1 LAFKITREAIIR
13 GLGSDIARVLPD
25 VLEYRFVKVNIKLDN
40 EERAIWIYTGRQR
53 DYVLVPGL
61 FCSCKDF
68 TLRTIIGRTSNYC
81 KHQLGLY
88 VAISRKKYLELT
100 MLPNEAYTVIMEV
113 IDKGFSPLLR
123 KKMSKTL
130 L

>member
-1 LAFKITREAIIR
+1 LAFKITREAIVR
-13 GLGSDIARVLPD
+13 GLESDTARVLSD
-25 VLEYRFVKVNIKLDN
+25 VLEYRFVKVNTKLDS
-40 EERAIWIYTGRQR
+40 EERAIWIYAGRQR

-68 TLRTIIGRTSNYC
+68 TLRTVISRTSNYC

-88 VAISRKKYLELT
+88 VAISRKRYLELT
-100 MLPNEAYTVIMEV
+100 ISPNEAYTIIMEV

-123 KKMSKTL
+123 RKLSKASP
-130 L
+130 

>member
-13 GLGSDIARVLPD
+13 GLGSDVARVLPD

-68 TLRTIIGRTSNYC
+68 TLRTIIGRISNYC

-88 VAISRKKYLELT
+88 IAISRKKYLELT
-100 MLPNEAYTVIMEV
+100 MLPNEAYTIIMEV
-113 IDKGFSPLLR
+113 VDKGFSPLLR